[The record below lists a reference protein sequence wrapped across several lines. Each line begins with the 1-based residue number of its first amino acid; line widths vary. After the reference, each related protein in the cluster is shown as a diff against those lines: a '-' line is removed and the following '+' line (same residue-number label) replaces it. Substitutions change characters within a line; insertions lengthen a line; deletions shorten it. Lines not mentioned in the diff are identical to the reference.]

1 MIGKRKSYGKK
12 AIELMFID
20 PKIIGDWMEKY
31 REVGEEAI
39 KDVQLGSWRQGFG
52 EGIQKASRVSG
63 KDEGGERVL

>member
-39 KDVQLGSWRQGFG
+39 KDVQLGS
-52 EGIQKASRVSG
+52 
-63 KDEGGERVL
+63 